1 MKGPAHHSVAIEF
14 NDHVAIVEAP
24 LNEQRSLAIIEE
36 VRKLAPSKPIRYV
49 INTHPHFDQAGGL
62 RAFVDSGATIITHET
77 NVPFLANALAAPR
90 TQAPDKARAVTEETG
105 DRERRQQASP
115 YGWLQNHGAS
125 SGSRQ
130 SPSRRPPDGLSP
142 EGKTRGRSRRV
153 CAIYSDRLS
162 TGNLVDNLERL
173 KIDFERIVA
182 LNGSGASARPDLYA
196 AIRRPLRDM
205 KEILTAQAPA
215 AAGQRGQ
222 RGQAAASSPG
232 REILERA
239 CTTCHNLNR
248 VENKNLNQLDW
259 RTIVVRMKDRGA
271 ELPDNEMDPL
281 VDFLVKT
288 YGPQ

>member
-1 MKGPAHHSVAIEF
+1 VIE
-14 NDHVAIVEAP
+14 AGAY
-24 LNEQRSLAIIEE
+24 
-36 VRKLAPSKPIRYV
+36 APSTP
-49 INTHPHFDQAGGL
+49 
-62 RAFVDSGATIITHET
+62 
-77 NVPFLANALAAPR
+77 
-90 TQAPDKARAVTEETG
+90 
-105 DRERRQQASP
+105 
-115 YGWLQNHGAS
+115 
-125 SGSRQ
+125 
-130 SPSRRPPDGLSP
+130 
-142 EGKTRGRSRRV
+142 
-153 CAIYSDRLS
+153 DRLS

-222 RGQAAASSPG
+222 RGQAAAAASSSG
-232 REILERA
+232 QRILERA

-248 VENKNLNQLDW
+248 VENKKLNQLDW